1 VAGFIP
7 ATHVFVRELRFQD
20 AGARNKSGHGV
31 LLKAKLLNA
40 SDQKSTWA
48 GPLEGIRVID
58 LTRVLAGPFCTQSLG
73 DLGAE
78 VLKIEPPGLG
88 DETRHFPPFVAGESH
103 YFLGI
108 NRNKKSLVID
118 LQQKAGADI
127 LRRLV
132 TDADILVENY
142 RPGVMERLGLGY
154 DALSDVNPRLI
165 YCAISGFGLTG
176 PLRDKPSFDIV
187 TQALSGALSINGER
201 GHMPVKL
208 GIPLGDMVGGVF
220 GPMAILAALHERTQ
234 TGRGRLIDI
243 SLYDGLIGML
253 GYFAQLAFITGEDPK
268 PMGSSHPNIVPY
280 GSFPASD
287 GSIIIAVLS
296 ERFWGKLCEALGRP
310 ELTNDPRFLTPTLRR
325 DNRDELDR
333 LISEVT
339 ETRTV
344 AEWER
349 RLAEADVPH
358 APVLG
363 VTAALAHPHAE
374 ARDMVVEAEHAAIG
388 PMRVVGRP
396 IKFPGAA
403 QRPVT
408 APPSFGQHSA
418 EVLRDLLG
426 YTDGDITALRDSG
439 VIDRKR

>member
-1 VAGFIP
+1 MNP
-7 ATHVFVRELRFQD
+7 
-20 AGARNKSGHGV
+20 
-31 LLKAKLLNA
+31 
-40 SDQKSTWA
+40 SDESTWA
-48 GPLEGIRVID
+48 GPLAGTRVIAR
-58 LTRVLAGPFCTQSLG
+58 TRVVAAPVVTQGLA

-78 VLKIEPPGLG
+78 VLNVEPPELG
-88 DETRHFPPFVAGESH
+88 DETSHFPPFVGRESH

-108 NRNKKSLVID
+108 NRNKKSLVVD
-118 LQQKAGADI
+118 LQQPAGAEI

-132 TDADILVENY
+132 ATADILVENY
-142 RPGVMERLGLGY
+142 RPGVMDRLGLGY
-154 DALSDVNPRLI
+154 DKLAALNPRLI

-201 GHMPVKL
+201 GHLPVKL
-208 GIPLGDMVGGVF
+208 GIPLGDMVGGIF
-220 GPMAILAALHERTQ
+220 GPMAILAAWHERTQ

-243 SLYDGLIGML
+243 SLHDGLIGML
-253 GYFAQLAFITGEDPK
+253 GYFAQLAFITGQDPG

-296 ERFWGKLCEALGRP
+296 ERFWGKLCEALERP
-310 ELTNDPRFLTPTLRR
+310 ELANDPRFLTPTLRR

-333 LISEVT
+333 LISAVT
-339 ETRTV
+339 EMRTV
-344 AEWER
+344 AEWEE
-349 RLAEADVPH
+349 RLNAADVPH

-363 VTAALAHPHAE
+363 VTAALAHPHAK
-374 ARDMVVEAEHAAIG
+374 ARGMVVEAEHAAIG

-396 IKFPGAA
+396 IKFPGAP

-408 APPSFGQHSA
+408 PPPTFGQHTA

-426 YTDGDITALRDSG
+426 YSETDIAGLRENG
-439 VIDRKR
+439 VIDRKS

>member
-1 VAGFIP
+1 MSKE
-7 ATHVFVRELRFQD
+7 T
-20 AGARNKSGHGV
+20 
-31 LLKAKLLNA
+31 
-40 SDQKSTWA
+40 QKEGWA
-48 GPLEGIRVID
+48 GPLQGIRVID

-78 VLKIEPPGLG
+78 VFKIEPPGGG
-88 DETRHFPPFVAGESH
+88 DETRRFPPFLGGESH

-118 LQQKAGADI
+118 LQQEAGADI

-132 TDADILVENY
+132 TRADILVENY
-142 RPGVMERLGLGY
+142 RPGVMDRLGLGY
-154 DALSDVNPRLI
+154 AALAQLNPRLI

-176 PLRDKPSFDIV
+176 PLSDKPSFDIV
-187 TQALSGALSINGER
+187 TQALTGALSINGER

-220 GPMAILAALHERTQ
+220 GPMAILAALHERTR

-253 GYFAQLAFITGEDPK
+253 GYFAQLAFISGEDPP

-296 ERFWGKLCEALGRP
+296 ESFWGKLCEALERP
-310 ELTNDPRFLTPTLRR
+310 ELAQDPRFATPTLRR
-325 DNRDELDR
+325 DHRDEVDQ
-333 LISEVT
+333 LIAEVT
-339 ETRTV
+339 RTRTV
-344 AEWER
+344 AEWQER
-349 RLAEADVPH
+349 LTTFDVPH

-363 VTAALAHPHAE
+363 VGAALAHPHAR
-374 ARDMVVEAEHAAIG
+374 ARDMVVEAEHATAG
-388 PMRVVGRP
+388 PVRLAGRP
-396 IKFPGAA
+396 IKFPGSP
-403 QRPVT
+403 QPPST
-408 APPSFGQHSA
+408 APPTLGQHTV
-418 EVLRDLLG
+418 EVLRDELG
-426 YTDGDITALRDSG
+426 CSDAEIAVLRRDG
-439 VIDRKR
+439 VIDRLSARSRG

>member
-1 VAGFIP
+1 MN
-7 ATHVFVRELRFQD
+7 EQ
-20 AGARNKSGHGV
+20 
-31 LLKAKLLNA
+31 
-40 SDQKSTWA
+40 STWA
-48 GPLEGIRVID
+48 GPLAGIRVID

-78 VLKIEPPGLG
+78 VLKIEPPGGG
-88 DETRHFPPFVAGESH
+88 DETRRFPPFIAGESH

-118 LQQKAGADI
+118 LQKPAGAEI
-127 LRRLV
+127 LRRLIAK
-132 TDADILVENY
+132 ADILVENY
-142 RPGVMERLGLGY
+142 RPGVMDRLGLGY
-154 DALSDVNPRLI
+154 DKLSAINPRLI
-165 YCAISGFGLTG
+165 YCAISGFGLSG

-243 SLYDGLIGML
+243 SLHDGLIGML
-253 GYFAQLAFITGEDPK
+253 GYFTQLAFMTGEDPP

-296 ERFWGKLCEALGRP
+296 ESFWGKLCDALERP
-310 ELTNDPRFLTPTLRR
+310 DLATDPRFATPTGRR
-325 DNRDELDR
+325 DHRDEVDAVIAEITR
-333 LISEVT
+333 
-339 ETRTV
+339 TRTV
-344 AEWER
+344 AEWEV
-349 RLAEADVPH
+349 RLKEYDVPH

-363 VTAALAHPHAE
+363 VTAALSHPHAV
-374 ARDMVVEAEHAAIG
+374 AREMVVEAEHPTIG
-388 PMRVVGRP
+388 SVRLAGRP
-396 IKFPGAA
+396 IKFPGSP
-403 QRPVT
+403 QRPST
-408 APPSFGQHSA
+408 APPTMGQHTA
-418 EVLRDLLG
+418 EVLRNELG
-426 YTDGDITALRDSG
+426 YSEAEIDALRRDG
-439 VIDRKR
+439 IIDRVTRR

>member
-1 VAGFIP
+1 MTQQVNDLHDD
-7 ATHVFVRELRFQD
+7 T
-20 AGARNKSGHGV
+20 
-31 LLKAKLLNA
+31 
-40 SDQKSTWA
+40 TWP
-48 GPLEGIRVID
+48 GPLAGIKVID
-58 LTRVLAGPFCTQSLG
+58 LTRVLAGPSATQSLG

-78 VLKIEPPGLG
+78 VLKIEPPENG
-88 DETRHFPPFVAGESH
+88 DETRHFPPFVGGESH

-118 LQQKAGADI
+118 LQHEKGKEI

-132 TDADILVENY
+132 ATSDILVENY
-142 RPGVMERLGLGY
+142 RPGVMDRLGLGY
-154 DALSDVNPRLI
+154 EALSAISPRLI

-187 TQALSGALSINGER
+187 TQAMTGALSVNGER
-201 GHMPVKL
+201 GQRGIKL

-220 GPMAILAALHERTQ
+220 GPIAILSALHERHA
-234 TGRGRLIDI
+234 TGKGRLIDI

-253 GYFAQLAFITGEDPK
+253 GYFAQLGFITGEDPP

-296 ERFWGKLCEALGRP
+296 ERFWGRLCEALERP
-310 ELTNDPRFLTPTLRR
+310 ELAGDPRFTTPTLRR
-325 DNRDELDR
+325 DHRDELDH

-339 ETRTV
+339 RTRTV
-344 AEWER
+344 AEWET
-349 RLAEADVPH
+349 RLAAADVPY

-374 ARDMVVEAEHAAIG
+374 AREMVVEAEHPTIG

-396 IKFPGAA
+396 VKFPGAP

-408 APPSFGQHSA
+408 APPTFGQH
-418 EVLRDLLG
+418 
-426 YTDGDITALRDSG
+426 TAQ
-439 VIDRKR
+439 V